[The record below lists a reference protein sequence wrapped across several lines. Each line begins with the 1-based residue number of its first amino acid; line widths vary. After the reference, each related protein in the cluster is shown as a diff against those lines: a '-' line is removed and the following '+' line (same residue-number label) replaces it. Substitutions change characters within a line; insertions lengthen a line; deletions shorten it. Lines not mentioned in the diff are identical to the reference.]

1 MTSYFEVVDKRGIV
15 RFQASKQIDAEF
27 YARSLIVDKGEEK
40 PDIFEVQRDGA
51 KPDE

>member
-1 MTSYFEVVDKRGIV
+1 MASYFEVIDKRGVV
-15 RFQASKQIDAEF
+15 RFQSIKQIDAEF

-40 PDIFEVQRDGA
+40 PDIFEVQREGA